1 MSRKGSLLALR
12 DRDAAPAP
20 AMVEPEGRAAAPI
33 ARGTGAGS
41 GSGSSSNPVAPSR
54 QGKKAMT
61 GYFSPEMSFAMHM
74 TARKHGMSRS
84 EEHTSELQSLMR
96 ISYAVFCLKKKKIN
110 KKDHRKKYVANKN
123 QTAIIEIK

>member
-12 DRDAAPAP
+12 VRDAAPAP

-61 GYFSPEMSFAMHM
+61 GYFSPEMSFAMHR
-74 TARKHGMSRS
+74 TARKEGMSLPDPMADAFNARLR
-84 EEHTSELQSLMR
+84 TMGATPR
-96 ISYAVFCLKKKKIN
+96 G
-110 KKDHRKKYVANKN
+110 
-123 QTAIIEIK
+123 T

>member
-41 GSGSSSNPVAPSR
+41 GSGSSGNPVAPSR

-74 TARKHGMSRS
+74 PARKHGMR
-84 EEHTSELQSLMR
+84 LQDAMADAFNDRPRQMGESHLG
-96 ISYAVFCLKKKKIN
+96 
-110 KKDHRKKYVANKN
+110 
-123 QTAIIEIK
+123 Q

>member
-1 MSRKGSLLALR
+1 
-12 DRDAAPAP
+12 
-20 AMVEPEGRAAAPI
+20 MVEPEGRAAAPI

-74 TARKHGMSRS
+74 TARKHGMSLQDAMAEAFNDWLRKMRS

-96 ISYAVFCLKKKKIN
+96 ISYAVFCLKKKKIHN
-110 KKDHRKKYVANKN
+110 QKPIQRANTKN
-123 QTAIIEIK
+123 QQIIINNTH